1 MTGTEALTGLNKP
14 RVKRSHVIIT
24 AVLILY
30 VIVTLIPFYFLFVR
44 SFVATKDSTT
54 LHLWI
59 PPGEDV
65 NMEYK
70 LGNLATYYN
79 LDMDAFKAEFGLTG
93 YINPNTTMA
102 KLAEKYDIPEQRI
115 KDYLK
120 PIIRFNGFFT
130 ILNNGFMR
138 SVGNTLIIVAGTL
151 SLGGLLSTMTGS
163 VLARFRRKWHRRV
176 YNLYLCSMII
186 PTTVTML
193 PCFMIV
199 RSLGLYNNHL
209 ALILMGAQGGAIPI
223 MIFTS
228 FIATIP
234 LELYESVEIDG
245 GTRLTYFWYIL
256 IPNMATPFATYVAI
270 TLPNVWN
277 NMLNGVLYLSPEKQ
291 PVTALINSLSGTYA
305 TNYQAMFSGLFMSVL
320 PLLIVYLCFQDL
332 FVKSSMAGAIKG

>member
-1 MTGTEALTGLNKP
+1 MTAYPRPRKSS
-14 RVKRSHVIIT
+14 RVKLSHRVIT
-24 AVLILY
+24 AALILY
-30 VIVTLIPFYFLFVR
+30 VIITLIPFYFLFVR
-44 SFVATKDSTT
+44 SFVATKDSTQ

-59 PPGEDV
+59 PPAEEV
-65 NMEYK
+65 NMDYK

-79 LDMDAFKAEFGLTG
+79 LDMDAFKTRFGLSG
-93 YINPNTTMA
+93 YINPNITMQ
-102 KLAEKYDIPEQRI
+102 KLADKYEIPPEEIRE
-115 KDYLK
+115 YLR
-120 PIIRFNGFFT
+120 PIIRYNGFFT

-138 SVGNTLIIVAGTL
+138 SVGNTLIIVVGTL
-151 SLGGLLSTMTGS
+151 TLGGMLSIMTGS
-163 VLARFRRKWHRRV
+163 VLARFRKRWHRSV

-209 ALILMGAQGGAIPI
+209 ALILLGAQGGAIPI
-223 MIFTS
+223 MIFTNY
-228 FIATIP
+228 IATIP
-234 LELYESVEIDG
+234 VELYESVEIDG
-245 GTRLTYFWYIL
+245 GSRLTYFWHIL
-256 IPNMATPFATYVAI
+256 LPNMATPFATYVAI
-270 TLPNVWN
+270 MLPNVWN

-332 FVKSSMAGAIKG
+332 FVKSSMAGAVKG

>member
-1 MTGTEALTGLNKP
+1 MEKKHKIKKS
-14 RVKRSHVIIT
+14 RIIIT
-24 AVLILY
+24 VVLILY
-30 VIVTLIPFYFLFVR
+30 TVITLIPFYFLFVR

-59 PPGEDV
+59 PPAEEV
-65 NMEYK
+65 NMNYK

-79 LDMDAFKAEFGLTG
+79 LNMDEFKEKFGLSG
-93 YINPNTTMA
+93 YINPNTTME
-102 KLAEKYDIPEQRI
+102 KLVEKYNIDPQAI
-115 KDYLK
+115 KDYLQ
-120 PIIRFNGFFT
+120 PLIRFNGFYT
-130 ILNNGFMR
+130 IMNNGFLR
-138 SVGNTLIIVAGTL
+138 SVGNTLIIVGGTL
-151 SLGGLLSTMTGS
+151 VLGGFLSIMTGS
-163 VLARFRRKWHRRV
+163 VLARFRKPWHRRV
-176 YNLYLCSMII
+176 YNTYLLSMII
-186 PTTVTML
+186 PSTVTML
-193 PCFMIV
+193 PCFLIV
-199 RSLGLYNNHL
+199 RNLGLYNHHL

-234 LELYESVEIDG
+234 AELYESVQMDG
-245 GTRLTYFWYIL
+245 GTRLTYFWHIL
-256 IPNMATPFATYVAI
+256 LPNMATPLATYVAI

-332 FVKSSMAGAIKG
+332 FVKSSMAGAVKG